1 MAGAAELDNKIYI
14 SGGGDPILQT
24 KTSVK
29 CYDLNT
35 NTWSYVAKMNTPR
48 SGHCLVSIYG
58 RLYAIGGQNVD
69 SIEVYDPENNTW
81 TLLQHKM
88 EGRIE
93 NTAACL
99 AHIKYGHFLRGI
111 IEDDPPSR

>member
-48 SGHCLVSIYG
+48 VKF
-58 RLYAIGGQNVD
+58 
-69 SIEVYDPENNTW
+69 
-81 TLLQHKM
+81 LL
-88 EGRIE
+88 
-93 NTAACL
+93 
-99 AHIKYGHFLRGI
+99 
-111 IEDDPPSR
+111 